1 VWPEALRLLRM
12 ALEEW
17 AGSVLVDT
25 RQAGLLAD
33 LGVRAYYEGYAAWM
47 LGNGVDGLIDSVDEE
62 LAAYE
67 MALRRLDDE
76 PAQALRHLEGLNA
89 ARGLT

>member
-1 VWPEALRLLRM
+1 
-12 ALEEW
+12 
-17 AGSVLVDT
+17 
-25 RQAGLLAD
+25 
-33 LGVRAYYEGYAAWM
+33 M

-62 LAAYE
+62 LSAYE

>member
-1 VWPEALRLLRM
+1 
-12 ALEEW
+12 
-17 AGSVLVDT
+17 
-25 RQAGLLAD
+25 
-33 LGVRAYYEGYAAWM
+33 M

-76 PAQALRHLEGLNA
+76 PAQALRRLEGLNA